1 MSDEVESQSSSQ
13 IQRVTTEERAQALAR
28 LVSTQLAL
36 GNRRV
41 ESQTSVSAVLVRGK
55 ADKSPPPPTALLPHR
70 RHLGAGLDRSDRLR
84 GRAERDAGEST
95 TTGNA
100 TVSDLGG

>member
-1 MSDEVESQSSSQ
+1 MSDEVEAQSPSQ

-41 ESQTSVSAVLVRGK
+41 ESQTAVSAVLVRGK
-55 ADKSPPPPTALLPHR
+55 PINHLLHLLLCIPTVGIWALVWIGLIVFGGER
-70 RHLGAGLDRSDRLR
+70 REMLGVDDY
-84 GRAERDAGEST
+84 
-95 TTGNA
+95 GNA
-100 TVSDLGG
+100 TVSELGG